1 MRIRN
6 GLDIASRQR
15 IVEHVR
21 ANPGL
26 HLRAL
31 ADGLGMHQST
41 LAYHCRIL
49 ARLGHIAVREGCGR
63 KAYYPAEGLDR
74 RDRDLLHVVVRPTPR
89 TICLHLLQHPG
100 STPGDLKRAL
110 CASGSFV
117 TFHLNRLR
125 EANVLLERPAGRTK
139 RLYVED
145 APRMASLL
153 ATRVHPAPDPTVLL
167 EDKGPVPAC
176 AVASASDP
184 EAFAQP
190 A

>member
-6 GLDIASRQR
+6 GLAIASRQR
-15 IVEHVR
+15 IVGHVR

-31 ADGLGMHQST
+31 ADGLEMHQST

-167 EDKGPVPAC
+167 ENKGPVPTFA
-176 AVASASDP
+176 AASASDP
-184 EAFAQP
+184 EACAQP